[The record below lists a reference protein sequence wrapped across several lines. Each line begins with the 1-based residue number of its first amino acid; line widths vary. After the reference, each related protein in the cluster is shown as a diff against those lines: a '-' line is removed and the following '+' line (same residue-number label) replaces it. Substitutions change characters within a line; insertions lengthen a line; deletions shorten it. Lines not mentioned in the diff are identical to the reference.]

1 MQGNDDF
8 SLCHILIIDHEIH
21 GRNAL
26 MNILREENAR
36 ISHAFDGL
44 QGYERAV
51 ANRPDLIL
59 SNIQLPKLNG
69 VSLCRRLKV
78 NPFTND
84 IPLLFYGQYEDP
96 ENRLEAFRS
105 GAVDF
110 IPNDCSDFE
119 VVARIRVHL
128 SLARKKRMVQT
139 MAMGANQDLES
150 FPSLALVKPAASSES
165 LDDVLV
171 VSIVQKYVMQHL
183 NEPLSITHLAD
194 VAGVHEK
201 RLTKAF
207 QDNLNISV
215 FEFVRDT
222 RMHEAKRLLL
232 ETSLRT
238 MTIAAEIGYSSSAN
252 FSTAFQQFYGVSPSV
267 FRKLKGNIEPSE
279 EMAKSLAG

>member
-1 MQGNDDF
+1 MQANDDF
-8 SLCHILIIDHEIH
+8 SLSHILIIDNEIH

-26 MNILREENAR
+26 MNILREKNCR

-69 VSLCRRLKV
+69 VTLCRRLKA

-84 IPLLFYGQYEDP
+84 IPMIFYGQEENP

-105 GAVDF
+105 GAVDY

-119 VVARIRVHL
+119 VIARITVHL
-128 SLARKKRMVQT
+128 SLASKKRLLQSMSL
-139 MAMGANQDLES
+139 NQSQDMN
-150 FPSLALVKPAASSES
+150 SLSTFSPRPVSCQET

-171 VSIVQKYVMQHL
+171 ISIVQKYVQEHL
-183 NEPLSITHLAD
+183 NEPLSISHLAE
-194 VAGVHEK
+194 VAGMHEK

-207 QDNLNISV
+207 QDQLNISV

-238 MTIAAEIGYSSSAN
+238 LTIAAEIGYSSSAN

-267 FRKLKGNIEPSE
+267 FRKYKGNVE
-279 EMAKSLAG
+279 EAKQAVHA